1 METKNYWFAVIS
13 AYYDNWDDGSYDL
26 DEAEERVRD
35 YARDGVEN
43 LHIVII
49 DGDDRDSFAVGC
61 MDYYPDTDAFDW
73 DDMTDQILHE
83 CFGW

>member
-13 AYYDNWDDGSYDL
+13 ANYDNWDDGSYDL

-35 YARDGVEN
+35 YARDSVEN

-49 DGDDRDSFAVGC
+49 DGDDRDPFAVGC

-83 CFGW
+83 YFGW

>member
-13 AYYDNWDDGSYDL
+13 ANYDNWDDGSYDL
-26 DEAEERVRD
+26 DEAEERVRN
-35 YARDGVEN
+35 YAHDGVEN

-49 DGDDRDSFAVGC
+49 DGDDRDPFAVGC
-61 MDYYPDTDAFDW
+61 MDYYADTDSFDW
-73 DDMTDQILHE
+73 NSMTDQVLHE